1 MYGDQ
6 GQLNSLFAMLYGG
19 VAVMAL
25 LSCIYFIFSR
35 SNIIQ
40 PSIKPPRRLRLWAA
54 AFLAAMFASH
64 VWWLV
69 IGSVWLT
76 DDRFVRIITLIAL
89 DNLTLPP
96 LFMAM
101 MLRLLQDRRRPLWPV
116 FVAAAPTAVFAVIG
130 ITTRQPV
137 YEWVMEGYTLTTGII
152 FCIYMIVAVKHY
164 GRWLRDNFADLEH
177 KEVWQSLL
185 APLLMVLTF
194 CAYAYH
200 EGQLYREYLTQIA
213 SCFIIFFIIWRVE
226 TLQTLEVTEAG
237 ETDNDTTK
245 PETETNTTNNIN
257 AYQEISDLL
266 REHCEQKQLY
276 LQHNL
281 TLQQLAT
288 AIGTNRTYL
297 SAYFNERN
305 ETYNS
310 YINRLRVEHFAKL
323 YHKANAN
330 GHSATAKKLAIASGF
345 HSYSTFSVAFKSF
358 MGMPVRLWIRKI
370 NEEKYK

>member
-1 MYGDQ
+1 M
-6 GQLNSLFAMLYGG
+6 
-19 VAVMAL
+19 
-25 LSCIYFIFSR
+25 
-35 SNIIQ
+35 
-40 PSIKPPRRLRLWAA
+40 KK
-54 AFLAAMFASH
+54 FLA
-64 VWWLV
+64 
-69 IGSVWLT
+69 
-76 DDRFVRIITLIAL
+76 
-89 DNLTLPP
+89 LTL
-96 LFMAM
+96 
-101 MLRLLQDRRRPLWPV
+101 
-116 FVAAAPTAVFAVIG
+116 T
-130 ITTRQPV
+130 
-137 YEWVMEGYTLTTGII
+137 
-152 FCIYMIVAVKHY
+152 
-164 GRWLRDNFADLEH
+164 
-177 KEVWQSLL
+177 
-185 APLLMVLTF
+185 LLMVLTF

-200 EGQLYREYLTQIA
+200 EGQLYREYLTQIV

-305 ETYNS
+305 ESYNN

-358 MGMPVRLWIRKI
+358 MGMPVRLWIRK
-370 NEEKYK
+370 NQ

>member
-64 VWWLV
+64 VWWIV

-130 ITTRQPV
+130 ITTRQLV

-164 GRWLRDNFADLEH
+164 GRWLRDNYADLEH

-226 TLQTLEVTEAG
+226 TLQTLEVT
-237 ETDNDTTK
+237 
-245 PETETNTTNNIN
+245 
-257 AYQEISDLL
+257 
-266 REHCEQKQLY
+266 
-276 LQHNL
+276 
-281 TLQQLAT
+281 
-288 AIGTNRTYL
+288 
-297 SAYFNERN
+297 
-305 ETYNS
+305 
-310 YINRLRVEHFAKL
+310 
-323 YHKANAN
+323 
-330 GHSATAKKLAIASGF
+330 
-345 HSYSTFSVAFKSF
+345 
-358 MGMPVRLWIRKI
+358 
-370 NEEKYK
+370 

>member
-130 ITTRQPV
+130 ITTRQLV

-164 GRWLRDNFADLEH
+164 GRWLRDNYADLEH

-185 APLLMVLTF
+185 APLLMVLIF

-226 TLQTLEVTEAG
+226 TLQTLEVAEAG

-305 ETYNS
+305 ESYNS

-323 YHKANAN
+323 YHK
-330 GHSATAKKLAIASGF
+330 
-345 HSYSTFSVAFKSF
+345 
-358 MGMPVRLWIRKI
+358 
-370 NEEKYK
+370 